1 MKKVSIL
8 GVIFV
13 VGLLILLKVFQDSIP
28 RISDPTTNI
37 LILLLFVI
45 FASIYGLSKVRKR
58 S

>member
-1 MKKVSIL
+1 MKPVSII

-13 VGLLILLKVFQDSIP
+13 VVLVVLLKVFEDSIP

-37 LILLLFVI
+37 LVLLLFVV
-45 FASIYGLSKVRKR
+45 FASVYGLSKVRKR